1 MLGVAEEGRINTSIA
16 QAQGLAIDLNRS
28 VLQRSNEIVGRVHQR
43 EQVAAVRPALAI
55 GNSDESFDRLVARAR
70 PHASK
75 ARVESHRT
83 RFGGTARVGHSKR
96 KALMS
101 LDDAIGYWLGPA
113 RSSWRAAQ
121 D

>member
-55 GNSDESFDRLVARAR
+55 GNSDERFDRRVARAR

-75 ARVESHRT
+75 ARVDSHRT
-83 RFGGTARVGHSKR
+83 RFDGNERVGNSKR
-96 KALMS
+96 KVKMRIDRKSTRLN
-101 LDDAIGYWLGPA
+101 YYH
-113 RSSWRAAQ
+113 
-121 D
+121 